1 MEKIKRLR
9 QECGV
14 SQKELAD
21 KINVHKTVYSQ
32 MENGKLIPNN
42 KEEKKA
48 MAVDIL
54 YPLLIKKIIAKR
66 EELES
71 LENFSLQF
79 KSKQ

>member
-54 YPLLIKKIIAKR
+54 YPLLIKKIISKR